1 MMILCMVFPPFKQRA
16 RDRILPP
23 LVELYAAMRVLPASF
38 VTIRLLA
45 TFRRTP
51 NLKASA
57 LITSGSGSLSTLSG
71 IPFLL
76 STLNRFRFS
85 CDGVH
90 NGSDKHSDR
99 PDDVHCSSLIG
110 MCPFGNHHED
120 GCRDPWLVLNRLQQ
134 ERSRQAR
141 EVESTFLV
149 FPCPFVFG
157 GACRQG

>member
-1 MMILCMVFPPFKQRA
+1 MHGVPSIQTKGERS
-16 RDRILPP
+16 DLPP
-23 LVELYAAMRVLPASF
+23 LVELYAALRVLPASF
-38 VTIRLLA
+38 VAIRLLA
-45 TFRRTP
+45 TLRRTP

-57 LITSGSGSLSTLSG
+57 LIASGSGSLSTLSG

-99 PDDVHCSSLIG
+99 LDDVHCSSPIG

-120 GCRDPWLVLNRLQQ
+120 GCRGPWLVLNRLQQ
-134 ERSRQAR
+134 ERLRQAR